1 MKLNKLGEFGLIK
14 LVRNTFTPFDKKGI
28 IAGIGDD
35 CAAIKPREGSLLI
48 ATTDA
53 LVEGIH
59 FNLDYTKPY
68 QLGIKS
74 IYINLSDIAAMGGI
88 PLYALLS
95 IAVPPNFSVKFMGEF
110 FKGIK
115 DGAKRYKVSIIGG
128 NVSSSPP
135 PLLPPQV
142 GEEKGGGFFINITIL
157 GEVEKKYMILRKG
170 AKAGDKIFVTGYLGD
185 SAAGMKMLQDAR
197 CKMPGHP
204 RKWVV
209 KLEACNL
216 QLINRHL
223 MPSPRLKE
231 GRFLAVKKLATSMID
246 ISDGLASDIRRLC
259 EESNVGADIFV
270 KNIPIS
276 RELKSEIRNPK
287 SEINLALYG
296 GEDYELLFTVKPE
309 KVGKLKSLW
318 EDMKIPITMIG
329 EITKREINPVRPSV
343 SYGVNLINA
352 DGKATPLT
360 KEGYNH
366 FKG

>member
-1 MKLNKLGEFGLIK
+1 MKLSQLGEFGLIK
-14 LVRNTFTPFDKKGI
+14 NARDIFKSLNENIVV
-28 IAGIGDD
+28 GIGDD
-35 CAAIKPREGSLLI
+35 CAAIKLRKGFLLI
-48 ATTDA
+48 TTTDA

-59 FNLDYTKPY
+59 FKLDYIEPY

-74 IYINLSDIAAMGGI
+74 ININLSDIAAMGGI

-95 IAVPPNFSVKFMGEF
+95 IAAPPNFSVKFMGEF

-128 NVSSSPP
+128 NVSSSKNE
-135 PLLPPQV
+135 LS
-142 GEEKGGGFFINITIL
+142 INITIL
-157 GEVEKKYMILRKG
+157 GEVEKKYMVLRNG
-170 AKAGDKIFVTGYLGD
+170 AKAGDKIFVTGWLGD
-185 SAAGMKMLQDAR
+185 SAAGLAILKKGQGAR
-197 CKMPGHP
+197 GKGQE
-204 RKWVV
+204 K
-209 KLEACNL
+209 
-216 QLINRHL
+216 LINKHL
-223 MPSPRLKE
+223 MPIPRLTE

-246 ISDGLASDIRRLC
+246 ISDGLASDIRRIC
-259 EESNVGADIFV
+259 EESNVGANIFT

-296 GEDYELLFTVKPE
+296 GEDYELLFAVKPE
-309 KVGKLKSLW
+309 KAGKLKSLW

-329 EITKREINPVRPSV
+329 EITKRGINL
-343 SYGVNLINA
+343 VNT
-352 DGKATPLT
+352 DGKAIPLT